1 MTHNLIKD
9 ILRLLSQPRTGC
21 WEEDSKKSHSPAC
34 SPHHCSV
41 TQGRRGRVEE
51 QRLFLPTFGLAVGCT
66 AIVDRQRAKGRGH
79 LPGDN
84 CHCQSPVFLSCLI
97 LVRFCRE
104 RKDKR
109 DFSQQSWQQL
119 ALLLSPHFS
128 STHTWCWAPLLSA
141 VDWQKPPPHLSTTSL
156 VPPLVYSPA
165 SKVTET
171 KGFLNTSLR
180 LLLPSLYTKYNYRFC
195 YQRQVKREK
204 GFHNVL
210 KSC

>member
-66 AIVDRQRAKGRGH
+66 AIVDRQRTKGRGH

-141 VDWQKPPPHLSTTSL
+141 VDWQKPPPHLSTTFYREVVANWCL
-156 VPPLVYSPA
+156 HWFIALPA
-165 SKVTET
+165 KLLKQKVSWTQAWDFCFLLCIPNIIIGFVI
-171 KGFLNTSLR
+171 KGR
-180 LLLPSLYTKYNYRFC
+180 
-195 YQRQVKREK
+195 
-204 GFHNVL
+204 
-210 KSC
+210 